1 MNSEL
6 ALKMENWIYISKKTF
21 HIGSIVCNILSIDEM
36 TEFVMYQKNYIWEVS
51 PHPSNVSN
59 TKPFPHNVNP
69 IFIDSKNWVLTET
82 IKTKKT
88 LAKKYAKNNIFC
100 AWHGQFCSKSNSSK
114 KWNPSG
120 NPIIKTLGERIKVS
134 DFEEDSESDEKT
146 DSHEEYIDEEEEE
159 VKKDTNLCHQPSYN
173 AEEMQIYLMT
183 DEEKKKELEFQNLER
198 GGKKEEK
205 KRKEEHEIVQL
216 KKKIVHH
223 Y

>member
-1 MNSEL
+1 M
-6 ALKMENWIYISKKTF
+6 
-21 HIGSIVCNILSIDEM
+21 
-36 TEFVMYQKNYIWEVS
+36 Q
-51 PHPSNVSN
+51 SNV
-59 TKPFPHNVNP
+59 H
-69 IFIDSKNWVLTET
+69 
-82 IKTKKT
+82 
-88 LAKKYAKNNIFC
+88 AKNNIFC

-114 KWNPSG
+114 YCHQSHGGETKSRDSNKNPSKQKNQRKRKKSQNQSQNHLCRNCIQLWRKWNPSG

-146 DSHEEYIDEEEEE
+146 DSHEDYIDEEEEE

-205 KRKEEHEIVQL
+205 KRKGEHEIVQL
-216 KKKIVHH
+216 KKKIVYH
-223 Y
+223 YYTQFFLTNQNF